1 MWPPP
6 TRLVSAGASRTR
18 VNEEVETGHSSMW
31 GSLKVTDYHV
41 RCSVVSR
48 YAVTTVQSSVWNQLP
63 IIKEAAFEVDLP
75 SSAFISNFTI
85 SQTHTSLLRAEDQ
98 QANSSLDLDLDMDLD
113 LDLEPGAEAGAGF
126 STLSHDISGHCRG
139 PGRGL
144 GVGLPLGRALCE
156 PGPVLVLSV
165 EDLGLGRGTSNG
177 QVYVAQVKERAAARK
192 IYDAAKKQGKTAGL
206 VATKEREIEKFRV
219 AVSVP
224 SGARMSFSLTYEELL
239 PRRLGRYELSLG
251 LRPGQLVQNLTLD
264 VDITERTGLSFIRVL
279 PLKTTRLLSNTA
291 KGDSDPPPSTRV
303 EQSASCAQVR
313 FRPTVQQQSGVSSKG
328 LDADFI
334 IQYDVNL
341 RDLIGDVQV
350 YDGYFVHYF
359 APRGLPVVPKDV
371 IFVIDVS
378 GSMIGTKIKQTKQA
392 MSTIL
397 GDLREGDHFNIITF
411 SDKVHTWRKGR
422 TVRATRQNVRDAK
435 DFVKRIIAE
444 GWTNINAALL
454 SAAQLVNPPS
464 PGSSN
469 LLSSRRVPLV
479 IFLTD
484 GEATIGVTAGDT
496 ILSNAKKALGSAS
509 LFGLAFGDDADFL
522 LLKRLALDNR
532 GVARMVYEDADAA
545 LQLKGFYDEVASP
558 LLSDI
563 QLTYLDD
570 QAFDITRSLFPN
582 YFQGSELVVAGRVK
596 GGVKDFKVSMSAT
609 DSKQRVRMEND
620 VLLSQ
625 GNVTAGHCSGGVEG
639 ISSFVHRLWAY
650 FTIKELLLAKLN
662 STDPATQ
669 RLLTEKAT
677 NLSLKYNF
685 VTPVTS
691 LVVVKPDAD
700 EAAPPP
706 TTVKPTTAAT
716 TTTTTATT
724 TASSRTPAA
733 GAAKKPGTP
742 AHPRPNRTRPLPP
755 QPPPNTPQSKKG
767 SAPPSR
773 KTTTTTPS
781 SVKTAPAPLSG
792 KKPPA
797 SHNDSRTV
805 SPPPAGR
812 VNTSLLSA
820 LKTAAPPAPGKPSSP
835 PPSAVKTTPPSL
847 QTSTTATTPPPSS
860 VRTEP
865 APLPSTV
872 RTAPPPVRVSAPST
886 EPHNSST
893 SAPDVP
899 QPGVTSQQQLPP
911 LSSLTPAADD
921 NNTHAG
927 VDTDLTIATLLSA
940 TFAPMPGVTD
950 GPRLWEAAGLLDVST
965 SIQIQRK
972 DIDLVKD
979 YDATYDYDYDLS
991 YEAWDDTADTDSFVL
1006 GGEEDCPLVECLVLL
1021 EPPSSLGTVR
1031 VFSSSVDG
1039 DPHFV
1044 VQLPKLHQ
1052 NLCFTV
1058 DGRANDVLRLLED
1071 PDRGIIVDGQL
1082 VGAPSKHGAEDRSRT
1097 YFNRLTIS
1105 TPTGGS
1111 GSIMITISLD
1121 AVVVEGEGRDILP
1134 ISQQGSV
1141 MRQGVTVT
1149 VDNHRSCW
1157 VELAKDLRFLVLF
1170 HHYKH
1175 PSYLQMAHLGFYIT
1189 DGRGLSPSTQGLL
1202 GQFQHTDMSVTAVK
1216 DHAHRAARE
1225 GGLSRG
1231 ILRWGSEHMSVTLQ
1245 DKTLKDT
1252 VRKRHMGKCWVVPK
1266 AEVQRLLGHPYQSYV
1281 VERETR
1287 VAWLQVERVEQRQI
1301 RDDSEETDEA
1311 ANGGI
1316 MRNEC
1321 DEGPMNDS
1329 FVPPSPPFEL
1339 DSSS

>member
-1 MWPPP
+1 MTMDMMNFKIQCILVFFTFYVQDGLSREYEAKLGANILLQRARRQSKP
-6 TRLVSAGASRTR
+6 TKPV
-18 VNEEVETGHSSMW
+18 
-31 GSLKVTDYHV
+31 LKVTDYHV

-48 YAVTTVQSSVWNQLP
+48 YAVTTIQSSVWNQLP
-63 IIKEAAFEVDLP
+63 ITKEAAFEVDLP

-85 SQTHTSLLRAEDQ
+85 
-98 QANSSLDLDLDMDLD
+98 
-113 LDLEPGAEAGAGF
+113 
-126 STLSHDISGHCRG
+126 
-139 PGRGL
+139 
-144 GVGLPLGRALCE
+144 
-156 PGPVLVLSV
+156 
-165 EDLGLGRGTSNG
+165 TSNG
-177 QVYVAQVKERAAARK
+177 KVYVAQVKERAAARK

-224 SGARMSFSLTYEELL
+224 SGARMSFSLSYEELL

-251 LRPGQLVQNLTLD
+251 LRPGQLVHNLTLD
-264 VDITERTGLSFIRVL
+264 VTIMERTGLSFIKAF
-279 PLKTTRLLSNTA
+279 PLKTSRLLSNTA
-291 KGDSDPPPSTRV
+291 QGDAEAPPSTHVERSACCARV
-303 EQSASCAQVR
+303 RYS
-313 FRPTVQQQSGVSSKG
+313 PTLQQQNSISPKG
-328 LDADFI
+328 LNADFI
-334 IQYDVNL
+334 IQYDVDL
-341 RDLIGDVQV
+341 RDLMGEVQV

-392 MSTIL
+392 MGTIL

-411 SDKVHTWRKGR
+411 SDKVHTWKKGR

-435 DFVKRIIAE
+435 EFVKRIIAE

-454 SAAQLVNPPS
+454 SAAQLVNPS
-464 PGSSN
+464 SASSN
-469 LLSSRRVPLV
+469 HLSSRRVPLV

-496 ILSNAKKALGSAS
+496 ILVNAKKALGSAS

-532 GVARMVYEDADAA
+532 GIARMVYEDADAA

-563 QLTYLDD
+563 QLSYLDD

-596 GGVKDFKVSMSAT
+596 PGVKDLKVLMSAT
-609 DSKQRVRMEND
+609 DSKQRVKLEND
-620 VLLSQ
+620 VLISQ
-625 GNVTAGHCSGGVEG
+625 AKGNGSADLLDCSGSLEG

-650 FTIKELLLAKLN
+650 STIKELLLAKLN
-662 STDPATQ
+662 ASDPATQ

-700 EAAPPP
+700 EAAQNP

-716 TTTTTATT
+716 ITTTATT
-724 TASSRTPAA
+724 TATTKISAA

-742 AHPRPNRTRPLPP
+742 SNSRPNKAKPDPP
-755 QPPPNTPQSKKG
+755 QPPPKQTKKISTSTVKTVSPSK
-767 SAPPSR
+767 
-773 KTTTTTPS
+773 KTTTTTSPT
-781 SVKTAPAPLSG
+781 SVKTAPAPFSG
-792 KKPPA
+792 KKPTPSQNESKIA
-797 SHNDSRTV
+797 
-805 SPPPAGR
+805 SPPPPSPPPPAAGKIP
-812 VNTSLLSA
+812 TSVLNA
-820 LKTAAPPAPGKPSSP
+820 LKTAPPPAPGKVSTPQ
-835 PPSAVKTTPPSL
+835 PSALKTTAPSPTTTVLTFTTPPL
-847 QTSTTATTPPPSS
+847 SS
-860 VRTEP
+860 VRTDP
-865 APLPSTV
+865 APLPGKPLTPQPSTA
-872 RTAPPPVRVSAPST
+872 RTPLPPVKVSVPST
-886 EPHNSST
+886 EAEKTTT

-899 QPGVTSQQQLPP
+899 EHTTALPELLTSP
-911 LSSLTPAADD
+911 TPAPAPTVDD
-921 NNTHAG
+921 NNT
-927 VDTDLTIATLLSA
+927 DLSVATFVSA

-965 SIQIQRK
+965 FIQRK

-979 YDATYDYDYDLS
+979 YDATYDYDYDLN
-991 YEAWDDTADTDSFVL
+991 YDAWDDTPDT
-1006 GGEEDCPLVECLVLL
+1006 G
-1021 EPPSSLGTVR
+1021 SLDGSASRLSTIR
-1031 VFSSSVDG
+1031 IFSSSVDG

-1071 PDRGIIVDGQL
+1071 PERGIIVDGHL
-1082 VGAPSKHGAEDRSRT
+1082 MGAPSKHGAEERSRT
-1097 YFNRLTIS
+1097 YFDRLTIS
-1105 TPTGGS
+1105 LPTGGS
-1111 GSIMITISLD
+1111 GDIMITLSLD
-1121 AVVVEGEGRDILP
+1121 AVVVEGEGRDMLP
-1134 ISQQGSV
+1134 INQQGSV

-1149 VDNHRSCW
+1149 MDNHRSCW
-1157 VELAKDLRFLVLF
+1157 IELAKDVRFLVLF

-1189 DGRGLSPSTQGLL
+1189 DGRGLSVSTQGLL
-1202 GQFQHTDMSVTAVK
+1202 GQFQHTDMTVTAVK
-1216 DHAHRAARE
+1216 DYLDGGAHNEAVSA
-1225 GGLSRG
+1225 RG
-1231 ILRWGSEHMSVTLQ
+1231 ILRWGSEHMPVTLQ

-1266 AEVQRLLGHPYQSYV
+1266 ADIERLLGHPYESYV
-1281 VERETR
+1281 VDH
-1287 VAWLQVERVEQRQI
+1287 V
-1301 RDDSEETDEA
+1301 
-1311 ANGGI
+1311 
-1316 MRNEC
+1316 
-1321 DEGPMNDS
+1321 
-1329 FVPPSPPFEL
+1329 
-1339 DSSS
+1339 

>member
-1 MWPPP
+1 MDMMNLKVQCILVFFTFYVQEGLSRDYEANLGANLLLQRVKRQSKP
-6 TRLVSAGASRTR
+6 TKPV
-18 VNEEVETGHSSMW
+18 
-31 GSLKVTDYHV
+31 LKVTDYHV

-63 IIKEAAFEVDLP
+63 ITKEAAFEVDLP

-85 SQTHTSLLRAEDQ
+85 
-98 QANSSLDLDLDMDLD
+98 
-113 LDLEPGAEAGAGF
+113 
-126 STLSHDISGHCRG
+126 
-139 PGRGL
+139 
-144 GVGLPLGRALCE
+144 
-156 PGPVLVLSV
+156 
-165 EDLGLGRGTSNG
+165 TSNG
-177 QVYVAQVKERAAARK
+177 KVYVAQVKERAAARK

-224 SGARMSFSLTYEELL
+224 SGARVFFSLSYEELL

-251 LRPGQLVQNLTLD
+251 LRPGQPVQNLTLD
-264 VDITERTGLSFIRVL
+264 VSITERTGISFIKVL
-279 PLKTTRLLSNTA
+279 PLRTSRLLSNTA
-291 KGDSDPPPSTRV
+291 QGDTDAPASTHV
-303 EQSASCAQVR
+303 ERGASCARVR
-313 FRPTVQQQSGVSSKG
+313 YSPTLQQQNSISSKG

-334 IQYDVNL
+334 IQYDVDL
-341 RDLIGDVQV
+341 RDLMGEIQV

-392 MSTIL
+392 MGTIL

-411 SDKVHTWRKGR
+411 SDKVHTWKKGR

-454 SAAQLVNPPS
+454 SAAQLVNPS
-464 PGSSN
+464 TSASSN
-469 LLSSRRVPLV
+469 VVSSRRVPLV

-496 ILSNAKKALGSAS
+496 ILSNAKKSLGSAS
-509 LFGLAFGDDADFL
+509 LFGLAFGDDADFP

-563 QLTYLDD
+563 QLSYLDD

-582 YFQGSELVVAGRVK
+582 YFQGSELVVAGKVK
-596 GGVKDFKVSMSAT
+596 PGIKDLKVSVSAT
-609 DSKQRVRMEND
+609 DSKQRVKLEND
-620 VLLSQ
+620 VLISQ
-625 GNVTAGHCSGGVEG
+625 AEGNKSDDSLGCSAGLEG

-662 STDPATQ
+662 ATDAATQ
-669 RLLTEKAT
+669 RLLADKAT

-700 EAAPPP
+700 EAAHTP
-706 TTVKPTTAAT
+706 TTTQPTAAATITTTAT
-716 TTTTTATT
+716 TTTTTTT
-724 TASSRTPAA
+724 TKISPI
-733 GAAKKPGTP
+733 GAAKKPSSPSNSKPSKTKPG
-742 AHPRPNRTRPLPP
+742 PP
-755 QPPPNTPQSKKG
+755 QPPQVTPQTKKTSTVKTVSSSKK
-767 SAPPSR
+767 
-773 KTTTTTPS
+773 TTSTTISPS
-781 SVKTAPAPLSG
+781 SVKTAPAPFLG
-792 KKPPA
+792 KKPTPSQNESKTA
-797 SHNDSRTV
+797 
-805 SPPPAGR
+805 SPPPAGKIP
-812 VNTSLLSA
+812 TSLLNA
-820 LKTAAPPAPGKPSSP
+820 LKTASPPAPGKVSTPQPNTLKTTTPSTNTTVLTFTTSTP
-835 PPSAVKTTPPSL
+835 LPLSSVKTD
-847 QTSTTATTPPPSS
+847 
-860 VRTEP
+860 P
-865 APLPSTV
+865 APLPVRPHTPQPSTV
-872 RTAPPPVRVSAPST
+872 KTTLPSAKATAST
-886 EPHNSST
+886 EAENGTT

-899 QPGVTSQQQLPP
+899 PPEVTTTPHELPSP
-911 LSSLTPAADD
+911 LTSPTPAPAPTAED
-921 NNTHAG
+921 NNTNSE
-927 VDTDLTIATLLSA
+927 TDLSIATFLSA

-965 SIQIQRK
+965 FIQRK

-991 YEAWDDTADTDSFVL
+991 YDAWDDTADTESF
-1006 GGEEDCPLVECLVLL
+1006 EPLSRL
-1021 EPPSSLGTVR
+1021 STVR

-1039 DPHFV
+1039 DPHFL

-1071 PDRGIIVDGQL
+1071 PERGIIVDGHL
-1082 VGAPSKHGAEDRSRT
+1082 MGAPSKHGAEDRPRT
-1097 YFNRLTIS
+1097 YFDQLTVS
-1105 TPTGGS
+1105 SATGGS
-1111 GSIMITISLD
+1111 GDITITLTLD

-1134 ISQQGSV
+1134 INQQGSV
-1141 MRQGVTVT
+1141 RRQGVTVT

-1157 VELAKDLRFLVLF
+1157 IELAKDVRFLVLF

-1175 PSYLQMAHLGFYIT
+1175 PSYLQLAHLGFYIT
-1189 DGRGLSPSTQGLL
+1189 DGRGLSASTQGLL
-1202 GQFQHTDMSVTAVK
+1202 GQFQHVDMSVTAVK
-1216 DHAHRAARE
+1216 DYVDGGAHREAVSA
-1225 GGLSRG
+1225 RG
-1231 ILRWGSEHMSVTLQ
+1231 ILRWGSEHMPVTLQ

-1252 VRKRHMGKCWVVPK
+1252 VRKRHTGKCWVVPK
-1266 AEVQRLLGHPYQSYV
+1266 AEIERLLGHPYESYV
-1281 VERETR
+1281 VDR
-1287 VAWLQVERVEQRQI
+1287 V
-1301 RDDSEETDEA
+1301 
-1311 ANGGI
+1311 
-1316 MRNEC
+1316 
-1321 DEGPMNDS
+1321 
-1329 FVPPSPPFEL
+1329 
-1339 DSSS
+1339 

>member
-1 MWPPP
+1 MDMMNL
-6 TRLVSAGASRTR
+6 RIRCILVFFTFYVQEGLSGDYEAHLGANILLQRVKRQSRPAKP
-18 VNEEVETGHSSMW
+18 V
-31 GSLKVTDYHV
+31 LKVTDYHV

-75 SSAFISNFTI
+75 SSAFISNFSI
-85 SQTHTSLLRAEDQ
+85 
-98 QANSSLDLDLDMDLD
+98 
-113 LDLEPGAEAGAGF
+113 
-126 STLSHDISGHCRG
+126 
-139 PGRGL
+139 
-144 GVGLPLGRALCE
+144 
-156 PGPVLVLSV
+156 
-165 EDLGLGRGTSNG
+165 TSNG
-177 QVYVAQVKERAAARK
+177 KVYVAQVKERAAARK

-224 SGARMSFSLTYEELL
+224 PGARMSFSLSYEELL

-251 LRPGQLVQNLTLD
+251 LRPGQAVQNLTLD
-264 VDITERTGLSFIRVL
+264 VCITERTGISFIKVL

-291 KGDSDPPPSTRV
+291 KGDSDPPPSTHVERSAGCARV
-303 EQSASCAQVR
+303 RYS
-313 FRPTVQQQSGVSSKG
+313 PTLQQQNSVSSKG
-328 LDADFI
+328 LDADFV

-392 MSTIL
+392 MTTIL

-411 SDKVHTWRKGR
+411 SDKVHTWKKGR
-422 TVRATRQNVRDAK
+422 TVRATRNNVRDAK

-464 PGSSN
+464 SGSSN

-563 QLTYLDD
+563 QLSYLDD

-582 YFQGSELVVAGRVK
+582 YFQGSELVVTGRVRP
-596 GGVKDFKVSMSAT
+596 GVKDLKVSMSAT
-609 DSKQRVRMEND
+609 DSKQHVKIEND
-620 VLLSQ
+620 VLISHAKGDESVDSLD
-625 GNVTAGHCSGGVEG
+625 CSGGLEG

-662 STDPATQ
+662 ATDPATQ
-669 RLLTEKAT
+669 RLLADKAT

-700 EAAPPP
+700 EAAPSP
-706 TTVKPTTAAT
+706 TTAKPTTAAT
-716 TTTTTATT
+716 TTTTATT
-724 TASSRTPAA
+724 TATSKISAA
-733 GAAKKPGTP
+733 GAAKKPSTP
-742 AHPRPNRTRPLPP
+742 SNPRPNKTKPSPP
-755 QPPPNTPQSKKG
+755 QPPPNIPQTKKHSSPTSTAKTGVSPSK
-767 SAPPSR
+767 
-773 KTTTTTPS
+773 KTTTTSSPS
-781 SVKTAPAPLSG
+781 SIKTAPAPLSG
-792 KKPPA
+792 KKPTP
-797 SHNDSRTV
+797 SQNDSKTA
-805 SPPPAGR
+805 SPPPAGKIAI
-812 VNTSLLSA
+812 SLLNA
-820 LKTAAPPAPGKPSSP
+820 LKTAPPPAPGKVSTLPPNAMKTTSPS
-835 PPSAVKTTPPSL
+835 VLTFTTTPPL
-847 QTSTTATTPPPSS
+847 SS
-860 VRTEP
+860 VRTDP
-865 APLPSTV
+865 SPLPGRQLTPQPSTA
-872 RTAPPPVRVSAPST
+872 RTVLPAVRVTVPST
-886 EPHNSST
+886 EAENNST

-899 QPGVTSQQQLPP
+899 QPGIATALPE
-911 LSSLTPAADD
+911 LSSPLTSPTPAPSPAVED
-921 NNTHAG
+921 NNTNTGA
-927 VDTDLTIATLLSA
+927 DTDFSIATLVSA

-979 YDATYDYDYDLS
+979 YEATYDYDYDLN
-991 YEAWDDTADTDSFVL
+991 YDAWDDTADTGSF
-1006 GGEEDCPLVECLVLL
+1006 ES
-1021 EPPSSLGTVR
+1021 PSRLSTVR

-1052 NLCFTV
+1052 SLCFTV

-1071 PDRGIIVDGQL
+1071 PDRGTIVDGHL
-1082 VGAPSKHGAEDRSRT
+1082 IAAPSKHGAEDRSRT
-1097 YFNRLTIS
+1097 YFDHLTIS
-1105 TPTGGS
+1105 TATGGS
-1111 GSIMITISLD
+1111 GDIMITVSLD
-1121 AVVVEGEGRDILP
+1121 TVVVEGEGRDTLP
-1134 ISQQGSV
+1134 INQQGSV
-1141 MRQGVTVT
+1141 TRQGVTVT
-1149 VDNHRSCW
+1149 VDNHQSCW
-1157 VELAKDLRFLVLF
+1157 IELAKDVRFLVLF

-1189 DGRGLSPSTQGLL
+1189 DGRGLSASTQGLL
-1202 GQFQHTDMSVTAVK
+1202 GQFQHADMSVTVVK
-1216 DHAHRAARE
+1216 DRVIGGARRTNKE
-1225 GGLSRG
+1225 GLLARG
-1231 ILRWGSEHMSVTLQ
+1231 ILRWGSEHMPVTLQ

-1252 VRKRHMGKCWVVPK
+1252 VRKRHLGKCWVVPK
-1266 AEVQRLLGHPYQSYV
+1266 AEIQRLLGHPYESYV
-1281 VERETR
+1281 VDH
-1287 VAWLQVERVEQRQI
+1287 V
-1301 RDDSEETDEA
+1301 
-1311 ANGGI
+1311 
-1316 MRNEC
+1316 
-1321 DEGPMNDS
+1321 
-1329 FVPPSPPFEL
+1329 
-1339 DSSS
+1339 